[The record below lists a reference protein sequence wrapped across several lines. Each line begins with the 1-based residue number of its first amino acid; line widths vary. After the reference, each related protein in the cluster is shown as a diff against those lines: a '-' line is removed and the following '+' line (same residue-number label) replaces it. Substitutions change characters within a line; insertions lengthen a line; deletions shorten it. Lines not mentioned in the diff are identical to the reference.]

1 MSKSIV
7 ELQYKN
13 EDDKCYG
20 LAGMAITLAAL
31 DAIDRV
37 DTISLDSEDL
47 MVDFIREYYF
57 EGSPIVSAKT
67 SWNHILENFHITSAM
82 MISNIFSRRMIYE
95 KKDVEKEVL
104 ELLYNTILAEGRD
117 SCSLEED
124 EVKELFNKTLAYSKR
139 IFANRRIYPMV
150 DKFAQIISN
159 RRTLTG
165 SEVREELHYLQLI

>member
-1 MSKSIV
+1 MSKSVV

-13 EDDKCYG
+13 EEDKCYG

-37 DTISLDSEDL
+37 VAISLDTDDL
-47 MVDFIREYYF
+47 MVDFVNEYYF

-82 MISNIFSRRMIYE
+82 MISNLFSRRMIYE
-95 KKDVEKEVL
+95 KKDVEKEML
-104 ELLYNTILAEGRD
+104 EFLYDTILAEGRE
-117 SCSLEED
+117 SCSLEDD
-124 EVKELFNKTLAYSKR
+124 EVRELFNKTLTYSRR

-150 DKFAQIISN
+150 DKFAQVISK

-165 SEVREELHYLQLI
+165 SEVREELRYLQLI